1 MKLIR
6 HDMEMTA
13 ALEGAFIAAPAQGVT
28 VFDRTRLREYAARY
42 LTILELGDAAGV
54 TPVLELWGVYLIN
67 VKVLPVFY
75 LNDYPGS
82 RSRTELKDSD
92 CIFPEDGICLFKRCC
107 HYCMI
112 PDSGGLYRSNFSTGA
127 IGKRWM

>member
-28 VFDRTRLREYAARY
+28 VFDQTRLREYAARY

-54 TPVLELWGVYLIN
+54 TPVLELWEVYLIN
-67 VKVLPVFY
+67 VKVLPVFHI
-75 LNDYPGS
+75 NDYPGS
-82 RSRTELKDSD
+82 RPRTKLKDSD
-92 CIFPEDGICLFKRCC
+92 CIFPGDGICPF
-107 HYCMI
+107 
-112 PDSGGLYRSNFSTGA
+112 
-127 IGKRWM
+127 